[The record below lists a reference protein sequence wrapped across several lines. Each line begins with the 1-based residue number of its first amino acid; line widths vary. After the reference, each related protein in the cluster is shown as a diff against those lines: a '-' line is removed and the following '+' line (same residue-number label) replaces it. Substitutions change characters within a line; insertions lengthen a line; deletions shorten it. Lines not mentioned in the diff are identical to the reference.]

1 MLPPRRRRGG
11 KIMVAEVQ
19 MAHDRRELSF
29 FEPAAYRIRVSGRL
43 DSSWSPLLGE
53 MAISCDSVDGMPLAT
68 LTGTLLDQ
76 TALLGV
82 LSRLNSLSLPLLSVE
97 WLSETQ

>member
-1 MLPPRRRRGG
+1 
-11 KIMVAEVQ
+11 
-19 MAHDRRELSF
+19 MAHDQREISF
-29 FEPAAYRIRVSGRL
+29 FAPAAYRIRVRGQL

-53 MAISCDSVDGMPLAT
+53 MAISCDSVDGVPVVT

-97 WLSETQ
+97 CLSERGLAG